1 MIRKTIRIVAAI
13 FSIILIISGIYKVLV
28 TGSNDWGLI
37 IVGVLGSGK
46 KGRSY
51 VGKKGPQT
59 VGKKRPLMVG
69 LKRPLSF
76 LFTAPI

>member
-1 MIRKTIRIVAAI
+1 MDNICT
-13 FSIILIISGIYKVLV
+13 
-28 TGSNDWGLI
+28 TDHTPMP
-37 IVGVLGSGK
+37 VLGSGK

-69 LKRPLSF
+69 SKRPLSF